1 MRRECRSEG
10 STGCVV
16 SVIVV
21 SRALSLPRRTWVPR
35 TDERPRLVMI
45 PGDPAAWFLARGV
58 AEAEHYRS
66 RWSAG

>member
-1 MRRECRSEG
+1 MPARGVDGVDGVE
-10 STGCVV
+10 V

-21 SRALSLPRRTWVPR
+21 RRALSLPRRTGAPR